1 MRFKINQKVVFLHEV
16 GGGIV
21 RSYNPNN
28 QTYQI
33 EDETGFERPF
43 PEKELA
49 PLLAD
54 QSNFEIEN
62 TALLNKNEQNEN
74 KKSFVSSDYIQKKSQ
89 FWEVD
94 LHTHKIMTSERGKTP
109 SELLNYQLFILKK
122 TVRAVRDQNV
132 QRLIIIHGEG
142 KGVLK
147 HEVISYLQGIDGI
160 KEIYDANFHD
170 YGKGATAVEF
180 LQNSKHSF

>member
-43 PEKELA
+43 PENELA
-49 PLLAD
+49 ALIAD
-54 QSNFEIEN
+54 QSNIDIEN
-62 TALLNKNEQNEN
+62 SALLNKNEQHKNN
-74 KKSFVSSDYIQKKSQ
+74 RSFVSSDFIQKKNL

-94 LHTHKIMTSERGKTP
+94 LHTHKIMQSERGKTP
-109 SELLNYQLFILKK
+109 AELLNYQLFILKK

-132 QRLIIIHGEG
+132 QKLVIIHGEG

-147 HEVISYLQGIDGI
+147 QEVLNYLQGIDGI
-160 KEIYDANFHD
+160 KEMYDANFHE
-170 YGKGATAVEF
+170 YGKGATTVEF